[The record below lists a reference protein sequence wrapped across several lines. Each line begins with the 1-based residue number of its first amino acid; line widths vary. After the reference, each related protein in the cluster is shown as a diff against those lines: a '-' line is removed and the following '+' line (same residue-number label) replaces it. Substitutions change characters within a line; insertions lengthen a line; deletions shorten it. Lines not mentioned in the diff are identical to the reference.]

1 MNSSSLIDKNM
12 VNRVILPELMCFLCK
27 DIYIEPMILSCGHS
41 FCLRCVEKWLRKCTN
56 CPQCRMPSLE
66 PIHNITLTEKIEEHK
81 KATAHTSMFQRSVS
95 KSFKRALWRDKT
107 NKEATALQ
115 DESIRASKR
124 RPMEWIPAAAKK
136 TSKQNITQVPISEDG
151 SSLHS
156 HTCSAI
162 SFGRVIPNDN
172 KANESLG
179 ELRGNF
185 RKMSVLRNSFRRIR
199 RKISSSS
206 AEPAVITSGTV
217 SNIQKGKN
225 SAYDIRQMLPE
236 NNQGLHSQSGSSSG
250 YISNTSPVP
259 RKVAC
264 LFDAGKHYQDHH
276 SDHQKH
282 FVSGLAPNVR
292 GLWVFVLSTAGE
304 RFQYIITQAF
314 AKNID
319 NVEFSELHDIPIGE
333 AKTNGCGGRQKNDIL
348 ESILKAD
355 CTVILYDSDDLDST
369 HRLIEFFNKPSVLKI
384 RDQVNFYAIALYTNR
399 AINKKRTRQEIPKPA
414 DFHLAD
420 LLGSQIVEID
430 ASRLAHEVPNL
441 LSSQLNVPA
450 TIDRLSK
457 RHHDTL
463 TRNPGNRP
471 SLDFPKICDIT
482 SKEKAPKRM
491 STSQCLLM

>member
-1 MNSSSLIDKNM
+1 MTSSSLIDRNM
-12 VNRVILPELMCFLCK
+12 TNRIIPPEMTCFLCK

-66 PIHNITLTEKIEEHK
+66 PIHNITLTEKIQEHK

-107 NKEATALQ
+107 NKEATAVQ
-115 DESIRASKR
+115 NESIRASKR
-124 RPMEWIPAAAKK
+124 RPSEWRPGAAQKIG
-136 TSKQNITQVPISEDG
+136 KQNVTHVPMSEDG

-156 HTCSAI
+156 YASSAM

-172 KANESLG
+172 EANESLG
-179 ELRGNF
+179 ELKGDF

-206 AEPAVITSGTV
+206 AEPAVITRGTG
-217 SNIQKGKN
+217 SNLQKDKN
-225 SAYDIRQMLPE
+225 FAYDIRQVLPE
-236 NNQGLHSQSGSSSG
+236 NNQRLNSQSGSSSG
-250 YISNTSPVP
+250 YNSNTSPVP
-259 RKVAC
+259 HKVSC

-276 SDHQKH
+276 SEHQKH
-282 FVSGLAPNVR
+282 FVSGAAPNVR
-292 GLWVFVLSTAGE
+292 SLWVFVLSTAGE
-304 RFQYIITQAF
+304 RFQYIINQAF

-319 NVEFSELHDIPIGE
+319 NVEFSEFHDIPTGE

-355 CTVILYDSDDLDST
+355 CTVILYDSDNLNSA

-399 AINKKRTRQEIPKPA
+399 VINKKRVLQEIPKPT
-414 DFHLAD
+414 DSHLAD

-430 ASRLAHEVPNL
+430 ASRLAQEVPNL

-450 TIDRLSK
+450 TRDRLSK
-457 RHHDTL
+457 RHYDTL
-463 TRNPGNRP
+463 TRNPVNGP
-471 SLDFPKICDIT
+471 SLDFPKACDIT
-482 SKEKAPKRM
+482 SREKAPKRM